1 MTTMQPKKAERRTS
15 CPAVLK
21 RVMPM
26 QYREKTAISQ
36 RRAIFCQPSQMRT
49 LDSRSYFFMTW
60 STSIPAWG
68 SSAAGAEWVFF
79 RKLIGGSSLSQKL
92 TLRRPDD
99 SVPFH

>member
-26 QYREKTAISQ
+26 QYRENAAISQ
-36 RRAIFCQPSQMRT
+36 RRATFCQPSQMRT
-49 LDSRSYFFMTW
+49 LDSRSYFFMTA
-60 STSIPAWG
+60 STSAAM
-68 SSAAGAEWVFF
+68 SLCSAAGAVCSFF
-79 RKLIGGSSLSQKL
+79 RKLIGGSSISQKL